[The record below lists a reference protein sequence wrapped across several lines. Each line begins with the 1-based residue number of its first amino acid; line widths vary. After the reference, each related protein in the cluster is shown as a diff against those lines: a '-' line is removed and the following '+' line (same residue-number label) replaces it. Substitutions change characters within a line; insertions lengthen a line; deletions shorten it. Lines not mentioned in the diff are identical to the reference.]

1 MSTITVVGLKGVN
14 RALGRISNQLR
25 ERRDVQRRIGIEVVT
40 DIRAK
45 TRAGIDAD
53 GVPFRR
59 LDPRTMENRLGRG
72 IASNRPLI
80 ATGEMLDSI
89 SFRISQR
96 GNESLTAITIDGQRQ
111 KDKASF
117 HHRTGRVFLALS
129 NRMIRRI
136 EQMYLSDARNKINS
150 NL

>member
-1 MSTITVVGLKGVN
+1 VVGLKNVN
-14 RALGRISNQLR
+14 TALGNISKALKD
-25 ERRDVQRRIGIEVVT
+25 RRDIQRQIGIEVVT

-45 TRAGIDAD
+45 TRAGLDAD
-53 GVPFRR
+53 GVPFQR
-59 LDPRTMENRLGRG
+59 LDPRTLENRLGRG
-72 IASNRPLI
+72 IASNRPLV
-80 ATGEMLDSI
+80 ATGEMLSSL

-96 GNESLTAITIDGQRQ
+96 GNQSITAITLDGQRQ

-136 EQMYLSDARNKINS
+136 GKMYLSDVESKLES
-150 NL
+150 NT